1 MLVINKKRIKFITLI
16 LIFSISIYLIDGM
29 TIKEKETVEV
39 TSTPTSNKVIIVDA
53 GHGTPDEGA
62 ESKNGTTEAEI
73 NLKIALKLQNLLEQ
87 NGSTV
92 LLQDL
97 IVMQYMI

>member
-39 TSTPTSNKVIIVDA
+39 TSTPTSNKVIIVDSI
-53 GHGTPDEGA
+53 DEMIQIGYDTVMA
-62 ESKNGTTEAEI
+62 NKE
-73 NLKIALKLQNLLEQ
+73 KIIKMLSLNPKKIGKYFAKDEKE
-87 NGSTV
+87 
-92 LLQDL
+92 
-97 IVMQYMI
+97 